1 MTPAAAVWHPVR
13 KRLRHEA
20 ARWTQRPGP
29 ILLLTTGLAAA
40 LIGVLVAAPRT
51 IRSSY
56 TYTVGDFATATVRA
70 PIDLS
75 ILDEERT
82 ARLRQEASRYVIPVA
97 IFDPAPSK
105 AVPARISEVFSQ
117 ARARIAEADAAQVV
131 PEAELAKLGAP
142 ARRRLRETQAQ
153 QAQQALD
160 SIVPELLADAERQFA
175 VVLDD
180 EERRVLAAGRFG
192 TNLEAGLVA
201 LVREAHARPLA
212 RDARMLRDEA
222 ERSRRP
228 GERPRIA
235 LRTASGAPAREMP
248 DAAMLDD
255 VPGAVARL
263 RARAGRLLPRVPA
276 GDRGALVGLASR
288 LVVPDTV
295 YDEATTARRRA
306 EASANVLPVSL
317 QFRRNQL
324 IVDEGR
330 EVTREA
336 LLALQA
342 LQQQTVPRTL
352 LLRAGGTAAIAW
364 VMLAGLLW
372 LPARVGLVG
381 VPLRDAVF
389 ALTAIVGSAAAC
401 WGWLSL
407 VEGVSLA
414 EPAVSKTALAL
425 LFPVTAVPMLAGLV
439 LPRRVFIGL
448 CAAIAMCAGS
458 LANLGIV
465 YAAHTFAVGLVAG
478 QLVGPCRQRSCIL
491 RAGGASGV
499 LAFVTGLCAAVL
511 SGSSVGLGDAMASGA
526 AASLGAALGGIA
538 PLALSG
544 PIERVFGYSTK
555 LGLVE
560 LLSYDH
566 PLLRRFMERAPGTF
580 QHSVATALLA
590 QSAAEAIGADALLV
604 RAGALYHDVGK
615 MDSPEYYTENQRPPN
630 PHEAVEPPDSARVI
644 LSHTE
649 RGVALLEQ
657 YHVGGRIAEFAREHH
672 GTGALASFL
681 HRAEAAGQT
690 PDPADFHYAG
700 PRPQSRETAVM
711 MMADRIEAMAR
722 SRGATTEREFRD
734 VVSRTVDDLLAEG
747 QLDEAPLTFR
757 DLARLQPAFVS
768 ALTSLYHTRVAYPDR
783 ARPVS
788 SLHIARGEN
797 RDVVRLRRTSGD
809 RANRGHSAADD
820 LRRRH

>member
-1 MTPAAAVWHPVR
+1 MTPAAWVWHPVR
-13 KRLRHEA
+13 NGIRRQV
-20 ARWTQRPGP
+20 ARWEQRPGP

-40 LIGVLVAAPRT
+40 LIGVLVASPRS
-51 IRSSY
+51 IRPSY
-56 TYTVGDFATATVRA
+56 TYAVGDFATATVRA

-75 ILDEERT
+75 IFDDEGT
-82 ARLRQEASRYVIPVA
+82 ARLRQEASRSEIPVA
-97 IFDPAPSK
+97 LFDPAPAT

-117 ARARIAEADAAQVV
+117 ARARIAEADAARVV
-131 PEAELAKLGAP
+131 PESELAKLGAT
-142 ARRRLRETQAQ
+142 ARRRLQEARAQ
-153 QAQQALD
+153 EAQHAIE
-160 SIVPELLADAERQFA
+160 STVPELLAEAERQLA

-180 EERRVLAAGRFG
+180 NERRVLAAGRFG
-192 TNLEAGLVA
+192 ADLEDGLVA
-201 LVREAHARPLA
+201 LVREAYARPLA
-212 RDARMLRDEA
+212 RDARKLREET

-228 GERPRIA
+228 GQRPRVR
-235 LRTASGAPAREMP
+235 LRTAGGASEREMP
-248 DAAMLDD
+248 DVAQLDD

-263 RARAGRLLPRVPA
+263 RTRAARLLPRVPA
-276 GDRGALVGLASR
+276 EDRGVLVGLASR
-288 LVVPDTV
+288 LLVPDTV
-295 YDEATTARRRA
+295 FDEATTARRRA
-306 EASANVLPVSL
+306 QASANVMPVTV

-336 LLALQA
+336 LLALKV
-342 LQQQTVPRTL
+342 LQQQTVPQTL
-352 LLRAGGTAAIAW
+352 LLRAAGTAAIAW
-364 VMLAGLLW
+364 VMLAGMLW
-372 LPARVGLVG
+372 LPARVGLGG

-389 ALTAIVGSAAAC
+389 ALTALVGSAAAC

-407 VEGVSLA
+407 VEGMSIA
-414 EPAVSKTALAL
+414 APAVPKTALTL

-448 CAAIAMCAGS
+448 CAVIAVCAGS
-458 LANLGIV
+458 LASLGIV
-465 YAAHTFAVGLVAG
+465 YTAHTFAVGLVAG
-478 QLVGPCRQRSCIL
+478 QLVAPCRQRSCVI
-491 RAGGASGV
+491 RAGAAAGV
-499 LAFVTGLCAAVL
+499 LAFVTGLCVGVL
-511 SGSSVGLGDAMASGA
+511 SGSSVGPGDVLASGA
-526 AASLGAALGGIA
+526 AAALGAVLGGFA
-538 PLALSG
+538 PLALSR
-544 PIERVFGYSTK
+544 PIEWVFGYSTK

-590 QSAAEAIGADALLV
+590 QAAAEAIGADALLV
-604 RAGALYHDVGK
+604 RVGALYHDVGK
-615 MDSPEYYTENQRPPN
+615 MDSPEYYTENQRQPN
-630 PHEAVEPPDSARVI
+630 PREAGEPLDSARVI

-649 RGVALLEQ
+649 RGVELLAQ

-681 HRAEAAGQT
+681 HKAEAAGQT
-690 PDPADFHYAG
+690 PDPADYHYAG

-722 SRGATTEREFRD
+722 SRGVTTEREFRE

-788 SLHIARGEN
+788 GLHIARGEN
-797 RDVVRLRRTSGD
+797 RDVVRLRRTSGE